1 MSSSGMKNIIKYV
14 LPMILS
20 NVCFFMFT
28 IIDAVFVG
36 RCVGTN
42 ALGAI
47 NLVSPFIMVVGAI
60 NMLISVGG
68 VAIYAV
74 RIGRG
79 DIEGGNK
86 VFRHGMLF
94 MVCAAAILSF
104 IGVFFADKVCT
115 LFGANETFHH
125 LAASYLFWYS
135 IFIIPS
141 AISMGLQN
149 YCRNDNAPGLVS
161 IVVIVTTVCNIFGD
175 WLLIFPFQ
183 MGTKGAA
190 IATGISQTIG
200 LLILLTRFARRQGN
214 LRFGRT
220 KLNARIFRDIVVHGL
235 PEGISQ
241 LSNPVMTLCMNF
253 VLIQRIGDLGVNAF
267 SVISYIASFSMT
279 AFLGASEGLQP
290 LFGQSYGAKNE
301 ADLKYCLKTGLTISA
316 VGSVLITGLSIL
328 LGKPICALFGTDAA
342 TTEYIIKYLPQ
353 FAVGFIITAVNVMIS
368 AYLYSTERSAL
379 STGINILRSLVINSA
394 VILILPHI
402 FGDGAIWFSLLV
414 YEAIVLVIAVG
425 LLKYSERNGVQ
436 FK

>member
-36 RCVGTN
+36 RGVGTN

-115 LFGANETFHH
+115 LLGANETFHH
-125 LAASYLFWYS
+125 LAVEYLFWYS

-149 YCRNDNAPGLVS
+149 Y
-161 IVVIVTTVCNIFGD
+161 
-175 WLLIFPFQ
+175 
-183 MGTKGAA
+183 
-190 IATGISQTIG
+190 
-200 LLILLTRFARRQGN
+200 
-214 LRFGRT
+214 
-220 KLNARIFRDIVVHGL
+220 
-235 PEGISQ
+235 
-241 LSNPVMTLCMNF
+241 
-253 VLIQRIGDLGVNAF
+253 
-267 SVISYIASFSMT
+267 
-279 AFLGASEGLQP
+279 
-290 LFGQSYGAKNE
+290 
-301 ADLKYCLKTGLTISA
+301 
-316 VGSVLITGLSIL
+316 
-328 LGKPICALFGTDAA
+328 
-342 TTEYIIKYLPQ
+342 
-353 FAVGFIITAVNVMIS
+353 
-368 AYLYSTERSAL
+368 
-379 STGINILRSLVINSA
+379 
-394 VILILPHI
+394 
-402 FGDGAIWFSLLV
+402 
-414 YEAIVLVIAVG
+414 
-425 LLKYSERNGVQ
+425 
-436 FK
+436 